1 MKQIIL
7 LGASGSIGEQTLD
20 VIRSHPELFE
30 LAAFSVRSRLASA
43 YKILDEFKV
52 RAICVKDE
60 QDADEIRKK
69 YPHLDIHIGDQ
80 GLLELAA
87 LPYGDTL
94 VNALVGFVGLLPTL
108 KAIECRKDIALAN
121 KETLIVGGKFVKAAV
136 KEYGVSLKPIDSEHS
151 AIFQCLQGNAHS
163 SVEKLI
169 ITASGGSFRDRSRDQ
184 LQGVTVKEAL
194 SHPNW
199 SMGAKITI
207 DSATMM
213 NKGFE
218 VIEAHYLFD
227 IDYDKIEVLLHRE
240 SIVHSLVQ
248 YCDHALMAQLGTADM
263 RLPIQY
269 ALTHPAR
276 LPLMNSETL
285 DLAKIGTLHF
295 EKADFDRYPLLGLA
309 YKAGRLEGNAC
320 AIMNAAN
327 EEAVALFLAGKIT
340 FLDIETYVFKAVESI
355 EFIENAT
362 LEDIIRSDG
371 AARAFVNEDVK
382 GAV

>member
-1 MKQIIL
+1 MKKIIL
-7 LGASGSIGEQTLD
+7 LGASGSIGEQTID
-20 VIRSHPELFE
+20 VIRAHPEEFE
-30 LAAFSVRSRLASA
+30 LVAFSVRNRLDTA
-43 YKILDEFKV
+43 YKILEEFNV
-52 RAICVKDE
+52 SSVCVKDE
-60 QDADEIRKK
+60 HDANKLQHD
-69 YPHLDIHIGDQ
+69 YPQLDIKFGDE
-80 GLLELAA
+80 GLQELAS
-87 LPYGDTL
+87 LSYGDTL

-108 KAIECRKDIALAN
+108 KAIEHHKDIALAN

-136 KEYGVSLKPIDSEHS
+136 KKYGVTLKPIDSEHS
-151 AIFQCLQGNAHS
+151 AIFQCLQGNEHGS
-163 SVEKLI
+163 IDKLI
-169 ITASGGSFRDRSRDQ
+169 ITASGGSFRDRTRDQ
-184 LQGVTVKEAL
+184 LKGVTVKEAL

-248 YCDHALMAQLGTADM
+248 YCDHAVMAQLGTADM

-269 ALTHPAR
+269 ALTHPRR
-276 LPLMNSETL
+276 LPLMNSDVL
-285 DLAKIGTLHF
+285 DLVKLHALHF
-295 EKADFDRYPLLGLA
+295 EKADFERYPLLGLA
-309 YKAGRLEGNAC
+309 FKQGRLEGNAC

-327 EEAVALFLAGKIT
+327 EEAVALFLAGKIE

-362 LEDIIRSDG
+362 LDDIIKSD
-371 AARAFVNEDVK
+371 ASARAFVKDAVK